1 MNSKYSI
8 LKTTEP
14 NAEGEENPLKINSI
28 YNTCILEI
36 RQRGTQMWEKK
47 WKQNMN
53 LYSVFLAYKIYIY
66 IYKMSFGIVVR
77 F

>member
-36 RQRGTQMWEKK
+36 RQRGTQM
-47 WKQNMN
+47 
-53 LYSVFLAYKIYIY
+53 
-66 IYKMSFGIVVR
+66 
-77 F
+77 